1 MSHYTSKGLAA
12 TIISTVIVLIMAL
25 SLVIMG
31 KLGLL
36 QFNDEAIKVTKN
48 MEANTKLFSLIYSTK
63 DGESL
68 DNLIAKSVAADSE
81 NEDLKNFI
89 KVKLDD
95 MKKEAGTNNYRFYV
109 TFAGKK
115 YFEIE
120 SSSFSL
126 SSTSPSPSTVLIA
139 VPYNN
144 KALTAQV
151 SLIEW

>member
-12 TIISTVIVLIMAL
+12 TIISTAIVLIMAL

-48 MEANTKLFSLIYSTK
+48 MEANTKLFSLVYSTK

-68 DNLIAKSVAADSE
+68 DVLIAKSVAADSE

-115 YFEIE
+115 YFETE
-120 SSSFSL
+120 YSSSL
-126 SSTSPSPSTVLIA
+126 SSTSQSPSTVLIA
-139 VPYNN
+139 VPYNS

>member
-12 TIISTVIVLIMAL
+12 TIISTAIVLIMAL
-25 SLVIMG
+25 SLVVMG

-48 MEANTKLFSLIYSTK
+48 MEANTKLFSLVYSTK

-68 DNLIAKSVAADSE
+68 DVLIAKSVAADSE

-95 MKKEAGTNNYRFYV
+95 MKREAGTNNYRFYV

-115 YFEIE
+115 YFETE
-120 SSSFSL
+120 SSSSL

-139 VPYNN
+139 VPYNS